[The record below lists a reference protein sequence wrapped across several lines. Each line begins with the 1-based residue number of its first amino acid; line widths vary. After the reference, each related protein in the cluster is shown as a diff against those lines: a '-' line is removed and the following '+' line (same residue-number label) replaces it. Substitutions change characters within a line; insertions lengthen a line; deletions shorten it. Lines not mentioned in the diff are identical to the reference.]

1 MSPARCNYR
10 HDLFPDGP
18 MYVHVD
24 SVYSTE
30 ASLWDV
36 IRWDGNGCLGCCG
49 LEEHSD
55 QAKLDINL
63 AAVDVGRIALL
74 ARRYARPR
82 AENEHVDWGTF
93 ESSSRTS

>member
-18 MYVHVD
+18 MNLHVD

-36 IRWDGNGCLGCCG
+36 IVGMAMDV
-49 LEEHSD
+49 
-55 QAKLDINL
+55 LD
-63 AAVDVGRIALL
+63 AAAL
-74 ARRYARPR
+74 R
-82 AENEHVDWGTF
+82 A
-93 ESSSRTS
+93 